1 MKDFLLRKHSF
12 KDTFTANS
20 FLQRDRKH
28 GGKSSEDVMELTI
41 SICAQER

>member
-1 MKDFLLRKHSF
+1 MKVFLLRKHSF

-28 GGKSSEDVMELTI
+28 GKSSEDMMELTI